1 MKLTIKNIEKWAER
15 QGLKIVIGHPSE
27 WGIVCKEKRAY
38 SFAIQ
43 NQLGLW
49 ESPTEIQ
56 CYSLKTLLSDL
67 THLVWRRVA
76 K

>member
-15 QGLKIVIGHPSE
+15 QGLTIVIGHPRN

-38 SFAIQ
+38 SYSIK
-43 NQLGLW
+43 NNLGLL
-49 ESPTEIQ
+49 EEPTEIQ
-56 CYSLKTLLSDL
+56 CYSLKTLLSDI
-67 THLVWRRVA
+67 THLAWRRAA